1 MNRWT
6 EWVILVIL
14 VGFVVFEA
22 AGGSIGS
29 QTHTSFIR

>member
-1 MNRWT
+1 MNRWV

-22 AGGSIGS
+22 AGGYVGS
-29 QTHTSFIR
+29 ATHTLAL

>member
-1 MNRWT
+1 MNRWA

-22 AGGSIGS
+22 AGRCVGSA
-29 QTHTSFIR
+29 THTIVLQ